1 MGEVFFGLPENLAR
15 AVVREM
21 GLRGAVET
29 GTHLGDSAVKLREF
43 VPEVWTVELSEAYVE
58 RARER
63 HRDADGV
70 HFLQGS
76 SDVVLRELAPTFTDP
91 MLYWLDA
98 HWCEVDTAGSDRQ
111 CPVLGEIAALD
122 EAPSAADS
130 VILIDDARFFLGAP
144 WPTYR
149 REDWPTFMQIADALR
164 ARHPRYVTTIQD
176 VIVAGP
182 PHVQGVVETYWQG
195 LVFGRL
201 MSDREWLHNEKER
214 LLRETEAA
222 AERENQ
228 LRQRATSLEN
238 ALAREWSPTP
248 LIAARR
254 MVKALTPAPLWT
266 AVRRR
271 RGTR

>member
-1 MGEVFFGLPENLAR
+1 MGEVFFGVPENLAR

-122 EAPSAADS
+122 EGPSAADS
-130 VILIDDARFFLGAP
+130 VDCSAKPRRPPSARTNCDSGPRPWRTHLLGSG
-144 WPTYR
+144 R
-149 REDWPTFMQIADALR
+149 RLP
-164 ARHPRYVTTIQD
+164 
-176 VIVAGP
+176 
-182 PHVQGVVETYWQG
+182 
-195 LVFGRL
+195 
-201 MSDREWLHNEKER
+201 
-214 LLRETEAA
+214 
-222 AERENQ
+222 
-228 LRQRATSLEN
+228 
-238 ALAREWSPTP
+238 
-248 LIAARR
+248 
-254 MVKALTPAPLWT
+254 
-266 AVRRR
+266 
-271 RGTR
+271 